1 MTTAAGRPGIPA
13 PVPSRQILE
22 DRWQGATHDAAG
34 TWTRVTVK
42 LDHCLVELYEA
53 IARRPWT
60 GELGASDDR
69 PDADGSG
76 VVTDNALEAVRQ
88 AILDGIESQGN
99 AR

>member
-1 MTTAAGRPGIPA
+1 MTKSQP
-13 PVPSRQILE
+13 
-22 DRWQGATHDAAG
+22 
-34 TWTRVTVK
+34 TV
-42 LDHCLVELYEA
+42 A
-53 IARRPWT
+53 I
-60 GELGASDDR
+60 LGASDDR